1 MAAQNRTLGDLLK
14 RSTID
19 DHDEVLKACNTAL
32 KQSKGDLEVQY
43 VKVIALLKSDHYDD
57 ALRVLEEG
65 GDTLKKKAQL
75 EHAYALYK
83 LGQLEEAS
91 ELAKDINDNRGA
103 KHVEAQAV
111 RTSIQRPWLAM
122 ANYGQ

>member
-1 MAAQNRTLGDLLK
+1 MAAGNQTLGDLLK
-14 RSTID
+14 RSTLD
-19 DHDEVLKACNTAL
+19 DHDEVLKACNAAL
-32 KQSKGDLEVQY
+32 KLSKGDLYSQY
-43 VKVIALLKSDHYDD
+43 VKVIALLKSDRYDD

-65 GDTLKKKAQL
+65 GDKLKKKAQL

-91 ELAKDINDNRGA
+91 ELAKATNDNRGA

-111 RTSIQRPWLAM
+111 RTSILRLWLAM
-122 ANYGQ
+122 ANRGL